1 MCVSFCFVA
10 TRIENIHI
18 EIARIIW
25 YCKGGKEMPKTA
37 KQMEK
42 IIKKDGWYK
51 VKSTGSHRKY
61 KHKIKKGSVTIPFH
75 SGDLD
80 IKTEK
85 SIYKQAQI
93 GGK

>member
-1 MCVSFCFVA
+1 
-10 TRIENIHI
+10 
-18 EIARIIW
+18 
-25 YCKGGKEMPKTA
+25 
-37 KQMEK
+37 MEK
-42 IIKKDGWYK
+42 IIKKDGWYQ

-61 KHKIKKGSVTIPFH
+61 KHNIKKGSVTIPFH

>member
-1 MCVSFCFVA
+1 
-10 TRIENIHI
+10 
-18 EIARIIW
+18 
-25 YCKGGKEMPKTA
+25 MPKTPR
-37 KQMEK
+37 QMEK
-42 IIKKDGWYK
+42 IIKKDGWYQ

-61 KHKIKKGSVTIPFH
+61 KHNIKKGSVTIPFH

-80 IKTEK
+80 IKTER